1 MPSLDSNPSA
11 TWPAVAHEE
20 LPWVWRYEPGEA
32 SRNQIRAHRGP
43 YSAAIPAQIRDVRYS
58 MPSVLAAAVDDASR
72 EIARFDE
79 QSGAVLAPFASL
91 LLRSEAAASS
101 QIENLTASAR
111 AIAQAE
117 LLGAAGRGNAAQIVA
132 NTTAM
137 TAAIG
142 LADDL
147 SEQSILT
154 MHRALLGSQ
163 DDASAG
169 RWRTEQVWIGGSRLG
184 PHLADFVPPQHAR
197 LSAAIADLV
206 AFMRRD
212 DMPALTHAAIAH
224 AQFETIHPF
233 TDGNGR
239 TGRALIHAL
248 IRGKGLARHVTVPLS
263 AGLLVDVPSY
273 FRALDAYREGDP
285 EPIVSQ
291 LVEAA
296 FAGITNGRAL
306 VAELEGIREAWRG
319 RIKARQGSNAWRI
332 TEVLFTHPVVD
343 AGLLARLLGIAPG
356 NVYRPLEALLEA
368 GVLTEST
375 NRRRGRM
382 WRSDEVLRA
391 LDAFAART
399 GRRRR

>member
-343 AGLLARLLGIAPG
+343 AGLLARLTGIAPG

>member
-332 TEVLFTHPVVD
+332 AEVLFTHPVVD

-391 LDAFAART
+391 LDAFAARA

>member
-343 AGLLARLLGIAPG
+343 AGLLARLTGIAPG

-391 LDAFAART
+391 LDAFAARA